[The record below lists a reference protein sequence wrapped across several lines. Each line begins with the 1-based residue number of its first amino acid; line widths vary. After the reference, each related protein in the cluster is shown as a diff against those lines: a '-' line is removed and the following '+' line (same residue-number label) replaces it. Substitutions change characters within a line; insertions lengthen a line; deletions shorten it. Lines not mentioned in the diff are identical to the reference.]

1 MTQPNSRP
9 QPPAQQLPVELPDEV
24 AEGMY
29 SNLIFITHSQSEFVF
44 DFARVLPG
52 GRKGKVYS
60 RVVMTPQHAKAFR
73 ELLDRNVG
81 MYEEAHGSIRMPGRA
96 ADDTR
101 IGFAPVAGGASPGAG
116 PEGSGPHAP

>member
-1 MTQPNSRP
+1 MTQPNPRP
-9 QPPAQQLPVELPDEV
+9 APQQLPVELPDDV
-24 AEGMY
+24 AEGTY

-60 RVVMTPQHAKAFR
+60 RVVMTPQHAKALR
-73 ELLDRNVG
+73 ELLDRNVE
-81 MYEEAHGSIRMPGRA
+81 MYEEAHGSIKMPGRA

-101 IGFAPVAGGASPGAG
+101 IGFAPVAGGAAAGAG
-116 PEGSGPHAP
+116 PEGSAPHAP